1 MEAISSPMVA
11 AAKLPVLNPGK
22 FELWKMRIEQYFL
35 MTDYALWEVIV
46 NGDSPPPKRTV
57 DGVEQTYPP
66 EKLARKNEL
75 KARAKVG
82 TVADRLELPLQL
94 SRVHS
99 TFHVSNLKKCL
110 SDEPLAIPLDE
121 IHIDDKLYF
130 VEEPVKIMDHEVK
143 RLKQS
148 PYPIGPRFM
157 RTPGEVP
164 DSSWNIKIIPKEGIQ
179 LTMTEQNDYIS
190 VTRKNC
196 ISNDNEGRMIK
207 RNFVEIQGAILVKIR
222 DNTFNGIIGEN
233 AFEHINKF
241 LKVVGPIKI
250 NRVEKFIQKFYQL
263 SYDNEKMEA
272 EEDDDLD
279 DITDI
284 LKIED
289 NLFDYETPLYEL
301 ADGKLKEETL
311 IHKANVEESWG
322 DATPGVMKFYAWLI
336 DSFGN
341 FHELDYNV
349 LVKLQECWWKIN
361 AHEVVPFTHLE
372 NYDQRPYANFKT
384 KKAHDPYLDI
394 NRIFGRN
401 NDTRNVDNIQD
412 HQEHGERWD
421 NPIYEPSV
429 CKIRRFEMMKYS
441 FNANEEYIAI
451 KESEYLNHTKDSLDA
466 YRELLRIIDEGS
478 GCGNKH
484 PMRGV
489 M

>member
-1 MEAISSPMVA
+1 MAYQR
-11 AAKLPVLNPGK
+11 LD
-22 FELWKMRIEQYFL
+22 FTR
-35 MTDYALWEVIV
+35 
-46 NGDSPPPKRTV
+46 KRV
-57 DGVEQTYPP
+57 
-66 EKLARKNEL
+66 R
-75 KARAKVG
+75 
-82 TVADRLELPLQL
+82 
-94 SRVHS
+94 
-99 TFHVSNLKKCL
+99 
-110 SDEPLAIPLDE
+110 
-121 IHIDDKLYF
+121 
-130 VEEPVKIMDHEVK
+130 
-143 RLKQS
+143 
-148 PYPIGPRFM
+148 
-157 RTPGEVP
+157 
-164 DSSWNIKIIPKEGIQ
+164 IIPNTAYPSIYIRHQLIRRIHQLDMTYRPFLLEQRIDLYSLNNVFVLPNNTAYSINSIRHTDLQQTIRRIQ

-196 ISNDNEGRMIK
+196 ISNDNEGRMIN

-412 HQEHGERWD
+412 HQEHEER
-421 NPIYEPSV
+421 
-429 CKIRRFEMMKYS
+429 
-441 FNANEEYIAI
+441 
-451 KESEYLNHTKDSLDA
+451 
-466 YRELLRIIDEGS
+466 
-478 GCGNKH
+478 
-484 PMRGV
+484 
-489 M
+489 